1 MIETTLSPALVGMI
15 RSSKQVALIPH
26 ERPDAD
32 ALGAT
37 LGLTLALTTEGKTA
51 RVLVGEFVQSSLQFL
66 PGFAELAL
74 GRSAESEAYLAA
86 CDLTLVCDTHEP
98 TLLGHWLEPL
108 RHALAS
114 DADAVA
120 VMDHHRPS
128 AELIFS
134 HGWIDPS
141 YSSTCEMMLAALER
155 LGWPLDAPI
164 ANNLMAGVMYDTSR
178 FTNANTQART
188 LTNAATLVGAGADV
202 VDLNGQLFSLGAPDE
217 VRLRGEVFA
226 SIQLAFA
233 GRYVWALIQRETLNR
248 LGLDESAL
256 SGLTN
261 DLRLIDGVVVAA
273 TLFATSPDSTRV
285 SLRSRGGYEVRQIA
299 QQYPGGGG
307 HAVAAG
313 CTIPLPLEQAAA
325 DLQARIASLFA

>member
-1 MIETTLSPALVGMI
+1 MIDTTLSPALIETI
-15 RSSKQVALIPH
+15 RGSKQVALIPH

-37 LGLTLALTTEGKTA
+37 LGLALSLAAQGKTA
-51 RVLVGEFVQSSLQFL
+51 RVLVGEFAQPSLRFL
-66 PGFAELAL
+66 PGFAELAVE
-74 GRSAESEAYLAA
+74 RSPDSEAYLAA

-98 TLLGHWLEPL
+98 TLLGPWLESL
-108 RHALAS
+108 QRALAK
-114 DADAVA
+114 DASAVA
-120 VMDHHRPS
+120 VIDHHRPGG
-128 AELIFS
+128 ELIFS
-134 HGWIDPS
+134 RGWIDPS
-141 YSSTCEMMLAALER
+141 YSSTCEMTLVALER

-164 ANNLMAGVMYDTSR
+164 ASDLMAGLMWDTAR
-178 FTNANTQART
+178 FTNANTQPRT
-188 LTNAATLVGAGADV
+188 LTNAATLVGAGVDV
-202 VDLNGQLFSLGAPDE
+202 VDLSGRLFSLGAPDE

-233 GRYVWALIQRETLNR
+233 GRYVWALIRRETLDK

-273 TLFATSPDSTRV
+273 TLFAERSNATRV

-325 DLQARIASLFA
+325 DLQARIATLFA